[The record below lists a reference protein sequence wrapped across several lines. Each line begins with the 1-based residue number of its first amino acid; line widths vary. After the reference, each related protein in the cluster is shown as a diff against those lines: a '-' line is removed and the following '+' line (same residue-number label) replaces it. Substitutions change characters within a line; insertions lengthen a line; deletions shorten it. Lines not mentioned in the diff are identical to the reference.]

1 MYKVDVYLR
10 VRRAVMVDGMS
21 MREAARVFGL
31 HRDTVRKMLAYSVPP
46 GYRRQSPPRKPK
58 LEPYTGVI
66 DRILEDDL
74 RRPRK
79 QRHTA
84 KRIFERL
91 RDEYGFDGGY
101 TTVKDYVRENRRQTK
116 EMFVP
121 LSHAPGH
128 AQCDFGEALVVIGG
142 VERKAHCFVIDL
154 PHSDGCFVK
163 AYPAET
169 TEAFL
174 DGHVSAFAYLGGV
187 PRSILYDNTRLAVAK
202 ILGDGRRQR
211 TRAFTE
217 LQSHYL
223 FEDRFGR
230 PGKGNDKGKVEGLVG
245 YVRRNFLVPVP
256 SFESFDALNAYLER
270 RCLERMDAKLR
281 GHMETIGQRMERD
294 LDALLPLPP
303 VAYDACEKQA
313 GRVSS
318 LSLVRYKTNDYSVPV
333 AYGYRDVL
341 VRGYVDEV
349 VIGCGS
355 EVIAKHPRSYER
367 DDFVYDPIH
376 YLPLLEKKTGA
387 LDQAAPLQGWALA
400 RRVRHAAPA
409 SGVPHGTAG
418 QAGVRAGAQAAGDL
432 LPAGSARSGERCPP
446 AGSHQLRRRE
456 TPAPVSAGGA
466 AAQAGPGA
474 VSLPAPGPGEHH
486 VRRGLPDL
494 AVGEGGMNHR
504 STLLLEHHLKEL
516 KLPSFLREYGK
527 MAAQCAAEGVDH
539 PQYLLRLAELELIDR
554 HQRMVER
561 RIRAA
566 RFPAVKSLDTFDFPA
581 IPSLNKSLVMEL
593 ARCEYIQRRE
603 NVIAVGNSGT
613 GKTHVALGLGLAA
626 CQRGMSVGFTT
637 AAALVHEMMEARDE
651 RRLLNLQRQLS
662 RLNLLII
669 DELGFV
675 PLSTTG
681 AELLF
686 EVFSQRYER
695 GSILVTT
702 NLPFDEWTE
711 VFGSERLTGALLDR
725 LTHHV
730 HILEMNGESYRLKRS
745 RENAA
750 AQAPDESDNP

>member
-1 MYKVDVYLR
+1 MYSVDVYLR

-21 MREAARVFGL
+21 MREAARTFGL
-31 HRDTVRKMLAYSVPP
+31 HRGTVRKMLAYSVPP
-46 GYRRQSPPRKPK
+46 GYRRQIPPRRPK

-74 RRPRK
+74 SRPRK

-101 TTVKDYVRENRRQTK
+101 TTVKDYVRENRRQTR

-121 LSHAPGH
+121 LSHAPGQ

-187 PRSILYDNTRLAVAK
+187 PQSILYDNTRLAVAK

-341 VRGYVDEV
+341 VRGYVDAV
-349 VIGCGS
+349 VISCGS
-355 EVIAKHPRSYER
+355 EVIAKHPRSYEL

-387 LDQAAPLQGWALA
+387 LDQAAPLQGWALPDEFGTLRRLLESRMRRRGKREYVQVLRLLETFSQQEVHA
-400 RRVRHAAPA
+400 AVKDALRLGAISFDAVKHLLLCRLEGRPPRLDLELYPYLPRVR
-409 SGVPHGTAG
+409 
-418 QAGVRAGAQAAGDL
+418 
-432 LPAGSARSGERCPP
+432 
-446 AGSHQLRRRE
+446 
-456 TPAPVSAGGA
+456 VS
-466 AAQAGPGA
+466 
-474 VSLPAPGPGEHH
+474 HH

-581 IPSLNKSLVMEL
+581 IPSLNKALVMEL

-603 NVIAVGNSGT
+603 NIIAVGNSGT

-695 GSILVTT
+695 GSIMVTT